1 MLLLHSK
8 DTPQNGVPR
17 LLILSPSRYI
27 NTAEKK
33 NSKGKQSIKAKMA
46 AHEHNKKG
54 EKTLKRDKVRERER
68 RREGGEKH

>member
-1 MLLLHSK
+1 MLLIHSK

-46 AHEHNKKG
+46 AHEHNKK
-54 EKTLKRDKVRERER
+54 
-68 RREGGEKH
+68 